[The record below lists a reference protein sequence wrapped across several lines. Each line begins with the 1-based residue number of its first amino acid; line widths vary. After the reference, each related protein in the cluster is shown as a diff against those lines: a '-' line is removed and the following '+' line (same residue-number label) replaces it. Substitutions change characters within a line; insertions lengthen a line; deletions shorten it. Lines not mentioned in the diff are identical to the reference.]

1 MGIREWHPFD
11 QPREKLIAFGAS
23 SLSDAELLAIFLR
36 VGVKGKSA
44 VTLAQDLLDEFG
56 DLHSLLTAE
65 QSYFCQAKG
74 LGVAKYAQLR
84 AVLEMSRRHFESGL
98 KKGDTMNAPELS
110 AQYFMQQIGHSQ
122 REQFGLMLLDQQ
134 HQMIAFEIVF
144 WGTVNQA
151 SVHPREL
158 VKLALKHNAAAAII
172 THNHPSGK
180 PHPSQADRSITAT
193 IKEAFALV
201 EVRLL
206 DHIIV
211 GDHGRWH
218 SMAQAGEI

>member
-11 QPREKLIAFGAS
+11 QPREKLIAFGAA

-44 VTLAQDLLDEFG
+44 VALAQDLLDEFG
-56 DLHSLLTAE
+56 DLHNLLTAE
-65 QSYFCQAKG
+65 QDLFCRAKG
-74 LGVAKYAQLR
+74 LGLAKYAQLR

-110 AQYFMQQIGHSQ
+110 AHYFMQQIGHSP
-122 REQFGLMLLDQQ
+122 REQFGMMLLDQQ
-134 HQMIAFEIVF
+134 HQMIAFDVVF

-158 VKLALKHNAAAAII
+158 VKLALQHNAAAAII

-180 PHPSQADRSITAT
+180 PTPSQADRQITRT
-193 IKEAFALV
+193 IKEALALI